1 MENKNY
7 IIYSNL
13 RAETVKKSIS
23 VHEMAKSLGVTYN
36 SLKAKLSGKEAFNL
50 DEAFYMKQVF
60 FPETDIYY
68 LFQELI
74 VK

>member
-7 IIYSNL
+7 IVYSNL

-23 VHEMAKSLGVTYN
+23 VHEMARGLGVTYN
-36 SLKAKLSGKEAFNL
+36 TLKAKLSGKESFSL

-60 FPETDIYY
+60 FPETDIYD
-68 LFQELI
+68 LFQEL
-74 VK
+74 VAK